1 MYYENVTIEKGAMV
15 ATGLFLDS
23 LDHRLTPLV
32 FFECC
37 MELSFWLRD
46 FITTPP
52 IVPGTKQVLYTQW
65 LC

>member
-1 MYYENVTIEKGAMV
+1 MV

-46 FITTPP
+46 FIKTPP
-52 IVPGTKQVLYTQW
+52 IIPGTKQVLYTQW